1 MSDFE
6 PFYNVNLSYEDNYRQ
21 GPFGAFANAL
31 AEDAQNVAQDDT
43 AVADAASASA
53 SAGSSVKSA
62 RIEGA
67 AESVAPAGAV
77 AAESVVPVGSV
88 GAPDDNGP
96 VAART
101 ASSATEPSA
110 DFLGYAVNLPFGIPA
125 GPLLNERFTTAA
137 FRMGF
142 DIATYKTVRSRAW
155 GCNPFPNV
163 LAVHPSSADG
173 SLTPGSAELDEG
185 VLADTNYELPISISN
200 SFGVPSRDP
209 DEWQP
214 DMTRAIAAA
223 GPGQVLLPSFQ
234 GSRIEGMSGD
244 DYIADHVTTAR
255 LVCETGAGLMEMNTS
270 CPNEG
275 HNRLLCHDPH
285 LVGRITEA
293 VKNEIGDRPL
303 IVKLA
308 YIPPTEVEG
317 GWSSNRRVIDDTAL
331 ELMIRETAAC
341 GRVQAFS
348 TINTIS
354 ARLVDASG
362 AQALPGKG
370 RDRSGVCGSAIRGAG
385 LDMVS
390 RLAAIRERLGL
401 EFAIIGVGGVVTPAD
416 YQAYRTVGADAVM
429 SATGAMWD
437 AELAHKIKAVR

>member
-6 PFYNVNLSYEDNYRQ
+6 PFYNVDLSYEDNYAR
-21 GPFGAFANAL
+21 GPFGEFAAAL
-31 AEDAQNVAQDDT
+31 RGDVPAGE
-43 AVADAASASA
+43 AASPAK
-53 SAGSSVKSA
+53 SSFFG
-62 RIEGA
+62 I
-67 AESVAPAGAV
+67 
-77 AAESVVPVGSV
+77 PV
-88 GAPDDNGP
+88 D
-96 VAART
+96 
-101 ASSATEPSA
+101 
-110 DFLGYAVNLPFGIPA
+110 LPFGIPA

-163 LAVHPSSADG
+163 LAVHPTSADG

-185 VLADTNYELPISISN
+185 VLADTDYRLPISISN

-214 DMTRAIAAA
+214 DMRRAIAAA

-234 GSRIEGMSGD
+234 GSRVEGMSGD
-244 DYIADHVTTAR
+244 DYIADHVATAR
-255 LVCETGAGLMEMNTS
+255 LVCETGADLMEMNTS

-293 VKNEIGDRPL
+293 VKGEIGDRPL

-317 GWSSNRRVIDDTAL
+317 GWGPDR
-331 ELMIRETAAC
+331 
-341 GRVQAFS
+341 
-348 TINTIS
+348 
-354 ARLVDASG
+354 
-362 AQALPGKG
+362 P
-370 RDRSGVCGSAIRGAG
+370 RD
-385 LDMVS
+385 
-390 RLAAIRERLGL
+390 
-401 EFAIIGVGGVVTPAD
+401 
-416 YQAYRTVGADAVM
+416 
-429 SATGAMWD
+429 
-437 AELAHKIKAVR
+437 